1 MDISMDEKI
10 YDKIRFLI
18 LKYDKVFS
26 DEELEELNNN
36 GLFDECRVDY
46 DNLMG
51 RCKKESEDSINVTD
65 FTIKCSM
72 KDRWVPYFISFL
84 KRIEKDGETGESDLV
99 GFYVDGDSDFRA
111 KFKFDSSEVN
121 DDVYNKIYP
130 HNADTII
137 DYYDADCYYDPDA
150 D

>member
-10 YDKIRFLI
+10 YNKIRFLI

-36 GLFDECRVDY
+36 GLFDECHVDY
-46 DNLMG
+46 DNLM
-51 RCKKESEDSINVTD
+51 RHRKKESEGSINDID

-84 KRIEKDGETGESDLV
+84 KRMSADGEIGHSELI
-99 GFYVDGDSDFRA
+99 GFYADGDGDFRP

-121 DDVYNKIYP
+121 DEFSNKKDP
-130 HNADTII
+130 RHTTDSI
-137 DYYDADCYYDPDA
+137 DYYDAG
-150 D
+150 

>member
-1 MDISMDEKI
+1 MDISMDKKI
-10 YDKIRFLI
+10 YNKIRFLI

-36 GLFDECRVDY
+36 GLFDEYHADY
-46 DNLMG
+46 DILM
-51 RCKKESEDSINVTD
+51 RRRKKESEDGINDTD

-84 KRIEKDGETGESDLV
+84 KRMSADGEIGHSELI
-99 GFYVDGDSDFRA
+99 GFYADGDGDFRP

-121 DDVYNKIYP
+121 DEFSNKKDP
-130 HNADTII
+130 RHTTDSI
-137 DYYDADCYYDPDA
+137 DYYDAG
-150 D
+150 

>member
-1 MDISMDEKI
+1 MDISMDKKI
-10 YDKIRFLI
+10 YNKIRFLI

-36 GLFDECRVDY
+36 GLFDECHVDY
-46 DNLMG
+46 DNLM
-51 RCKKESEDSINVTD
+51 RHRKKESEDGINDTD

-84 KRIEKDGETGESDLV
+84 KTIEKDGEIGHSELI
-99 GFYVDGDSDFRA
+99 GFYADGDGDFRP

-121 DDVYNKIYP
+121 DEFSNMKDP
-130 HNADTII
+130 RHTTDSI
-137 DYYDADCYYDPDA
+137 DYYDAG
-150 D
+150 